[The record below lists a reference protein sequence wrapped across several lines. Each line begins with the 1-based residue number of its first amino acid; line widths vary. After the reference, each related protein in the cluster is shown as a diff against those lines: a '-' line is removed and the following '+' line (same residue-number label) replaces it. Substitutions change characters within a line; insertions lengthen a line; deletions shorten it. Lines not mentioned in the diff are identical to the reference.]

1 MIFLGALIGMLI
13 AFPVGLL
20 FGVYGMYN
28 QIDKAAKSE
37 SKGWTCCGRLYEIR
51 EIFKK
56 QD

>member
-1 MIFLGALIGMLI
+1 MIFLGVLIGMLI